1 MDLGLTDQDAV
12 LRAEWL
18 EAVAAISQML
28 ADLALT
34 TPGQMH
40 TVALC
45 HPRGRWVVWV
55 GDLAPGLQSCQST
68 SCLEASGAQRS
79 DPPAVFG
86 LALV

>member
-1 MDLGLTDQDAV
+1 MPYYHMDLGLTDQDAV

-45 HPRGRWVVWV
+45 HPRGR
-55 GDLAPGLQSCQST
+55 
-68 SCLEASGAQRS
+68 
-79 DPPAVFG
+79 
-86 LALV
+86 